1 MTHNGYTDTR
11 GRAVTDIYDQHQ
23 AAFRQTSAF
32 VIIHDGAKVATVA
45 IKFPKDGASRLYA
58 YVHWTGT
65 TMVRGH
71 ADGYG
76 YDKRSAAVSDALCK
90 IIPVGPAGPLLNAF
104 VGAALEMDSDD
115 WTRALENAGFT
126 VWQAV

>member
-1 MTHNGYTDTR
+1 MS
-11 GRAVTDIYDQHQ
+11 DIYDQHQ

-32 VIIHDGAKVATVA
+32 VVVRDGAKVATIA

-65 TMVRGH
+65 TMVRGR

-76 YDKRSAAVSDALCK
+76 YDKRSAAVADALCK
-90 IIPVGPAGPLLNAF
+90 IVPAGTASPALNAF

-115 WTRALENAGFT
+115 WTRALEKAGFY